1 MGLKSKNTFRGF
13 VKGLGQGFFGFLI
26 CPLTAFTRSL
36 SLVSLGLSVQAI
48 AFSNWGKSDL
58 ETANAK
64 LLRSRPSRRVDSEVR
79 LKITAKTSPSS
90 TNSLKSSERISLSCK
105 ISKLD
110 SFQSCPDWTHMAEK
124 TLIKSVFCLSPLTIF
139 SFLKCQTSSGCKK
152 TARSFSKNALCS
164 ATSFQTSLAI
174 SA

>member
-64 LLRSRPSRRVDSEVR
+64 LLRSRPSRRVDVR
-79 LKITAKTSPSS
+79 
-90 TNSLKSSERISLSCK
+90 
-105 ISKLD
+105 
-110 SFQSCPDWTHMAEK
+110 
-124 TLIKSVFCLSPLTIF
+124 
-139 SFLKCQTSSGCKK
+139 G
-152 TARSFSKNALCS
+152 
-164 ATSFQTSLAI
+164 
-174 SA
+174 